1 MTSNRSPLPPP
12 NAATVVAGTP
22 KVAVSSSGPS
32 TAPMGPIKD
41 KAGNGES
48 RDAAPLPLRAHAPTT
63 TPGAGG
69 FQPAPVRRAG
79 LWATVVGV
87 GPSILKNMAA
97 SKGVLDQKHALD
109 QKSARSNGKP
119 SSNGAPGEGSRP
131 EGQRAESSA
140 SSASASHSAP
150 VHSAATRISAG
161 VPKLAAPTAVS
172 PLRAAQPSSP
182 QASSPQASSPQRS
195 SREQEREAERDSHQR
210 GAPRREESR
219 RASRRAPSRP
229 APDSLPQ
236 SGPSEP
242 GLFRKAVVEA
252 RRAEGAEVDFLA
264 GFKPKGWSVL
274 LLLASLVALL
284 FVGAAL
290 ATVEVTAEAQGMLR
304 APKGLRPVASVLGGS
319 LAEVLVQ
326 SGDQVE
332 PGQVVARLEATEL
345 RANLVTR
352 ERELET
358 TQIEVTEA
366 DRRDRQIEE
375 RASQAMQR
383 RRAALQGRIAVNNE
397 RLAQRMKQSANYD
410 ELERQGGASADA
422 NLSVKDQLQS
432 AKEGI
437 SALTAEVALLDLEI
451 ADRARQ
457 WQERDS
463 ARRAQLARAQ
473 ASVDEARAVLASS
486 EIRAPA
492 AGQVESLLATPGGV
506 VEAGGLLAN
515 IVPAGAPRTIVA
527 FVPSRDIAFVAPGA
541 EATVE
546 VQSLS
551 ISEFGLAKAKVLR
564 VSSDVATPLEVQ
576 STLGEQLQGGSVVRV
591 ELELVDSDTS
601 ADMNPHL
608 RSGERVTVRLHRR
621 ERRVITL
628 LFDFVRKWME

>member
-1 MTSNRSPLPPP
+1 MTSNRRPLPPP

-22 KVAVSSSGPS
+22 KLAVSASGPS
-32 TAPMGPIKD
+32 TAPMGQIKEAVI
-41 KAGNGES
+41 KEAGAEA
-48 RDAAPLPLRAHAPTT
+48 AAPLPVQGHAPATA
-63 TPGAGG
+63 PGAGA
-69 FQPAPVRRAG
+69 FQPAAAGAAGARRAG
-79 LWATVVGV
+79 LWGTVVGV
-87 GPSILKNMAA
+87 GPSFLKSIAA
-97 SKGVLDQKHALD
+97 NKQSARE
-109 QKSARSNGKP
+109 QKSSAAKGEP
-119 SSNGAPGEGSRP
+119 SSNGARAASSRP
-131 EGQRAESSA
+131 DRSKRSDAA
-140 SSASASHSAP
+140 SSPSPIDSSLGSE
-150 VHSAATRISAG
+150 VSSGGTRVSAG
-161 VPKLAAPTAVS
+161 VPKLAAPTPVS
-172 PLRAAQPSSP
+172 PVGM
-182 QASSPQASSPQRS
+182 RS
-195 SREQEREAERDSHQR
+195 SRPSSGERESERESR
-210 GAPRREESR
+210 KREESR
-219 RASRRAPSRP
+219 RAAERRESRRPSRP
-229 APDSLPQ
+229 QPSRPQHSQPQPSAPQ

-326 SGDQVE
+326 SGDQVQ

-345 RANLVTR
+345 RANLITR

-358 TQIEVTEA
+358 TQTEVTES

-397 RLAQRMKQSANYD
+397 RLAQRVKQSANYD
-410 ELERQGGASADA
+410 ELERQGGASADQ

-432 AKEGI
+432 TKESI
-437 SALTAEVALLDLEI
+437 SALSAEVALLDLEI

-492 AGQVESLLATPGGV
+492 AGQIESLLATPGGV

-551 ISEFGLAKAKVLR
+551 ISEFGLGKARVSR

-576 STLGEQLQGGSVVRV
+576 STLGEQLQGSGSVVRV
-591 ELELVDSDTS
+591 ELELVDSETS
-601 ADMNPHL
+601 AEMNPHL
-608 RSGERVTVRLHRR
+608 RSGERVMVRLHRR

-628 LFDFVRKWME
+628 LFDFVRKWLE